1 MCYPTFSSWVFGG
14 AVSPPAGSGAEPPEA
29 NAFWQQ
35 SIENWLKIRSPCRR
49 LLNYSNFLEN
59 MISSSMYDTTSSG
72 LLIGVLWS
80 IDLIC
85 SSPLY
90 GGGMIVQATPRA
102 SVVGGMHPPHP
113 PISYVSIHMETGQIS
128 TVRTAGEN
136 NKIVSK

>member
-1 MCYPTFSSWVFGG
+1 MCSQTFSSWVFGG
-14 AVSPPAGSGAEPPEA
+14 AVSPPAGSGAELPEA

-35 SIENWLKIRSPCRR
+35 SIEYWLKIRSPGRR

-59 MISSSMYDTTSSG
+59 IISSSMYDTTSSG

-90 GGGMIVQATPRA
+90 GGMIVQATPRA